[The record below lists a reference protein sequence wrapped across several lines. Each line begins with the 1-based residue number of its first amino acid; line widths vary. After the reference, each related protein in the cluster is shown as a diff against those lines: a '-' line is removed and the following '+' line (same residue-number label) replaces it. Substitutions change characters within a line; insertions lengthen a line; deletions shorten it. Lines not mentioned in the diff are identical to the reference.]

1 MYYDIEELHESGKM
15 PDWVYYQLNGKTAQE
30 NYRKI
35 QLKRQKQNETFI
47 LSLVKSMLSAT
58 VKTALD
64 EIFKTMKF

>member
-47 LSLVKSMLSAT
+47 LSVVKNMLSAT

-64 EIFKTMKF
+64 EIFKSMKL

>member
-35 QLKRQKQNETFI
+35 QLKRQKQNESI
-47 LSLVKSMLSAT
+47 MLSMIEKTLKAV

-64 EIFKTMKF
+64 DLFKNFKI

>member
-1 MYYDIEELHESGKM
+1 MYYDLEELHESGKM

-35 QLKRQKQNETFI
+35 QLKRQKQNESI
-47 LSLVKSMLSAT
+47 MLSMIEKTLKAV

-64 EIFKTMKF
+64 DLFKNFKI